1 MLRQTPAPFLNRFE
15 KYYVSLSDV
24 LEREI
29 SSIEN
34 EDYKRTI
41 KYALAGCRQMARRFK
56 GNYLF
61 FGYVEG
67 ETLES
72 IFIQMVRRYKRDG
85 VLKPLLSFQSMLH
98 RVASPIQEPNEEY
111 GVYLIQET
119 MKRVFQTARPES
131 MISNKD
137 ELPEDCM
144 EEYFLHQEHF
154 SVAQFIKSVLRDP
167 NSGNKWCIFT
177 KAVGIMK
184 ALCSDSDFGKKVRSS
199 LFGMERKAS
208 TDDLYAFA
216 LEDILS
222 SDDWDTKG
230 SKIDQASVVA
240 CAVDMQLCTADQ
252 VNVVREYMNKSEN
265 DRKRFFLIMHFPLE
279 LSVLHSYGVGQTIF
293 ADGWNY
299 QYVESLGL
307 KPSGEQESG
316 TKENLMKWVVMGKP
330 CETEFDKRVK
340 NSYKALSGKNLS
352 FARSKSNKWY
362 AEWKSKAIDVICADA
377 ESILRGEKHMGL
389 LSNIDAMFN
398 SFCFE
403 KAISLCSGNRVNH
416 NFIESIPKSVI
427 SQVSEKL
434 DQQGVFDENVRI
446 VCEKMDGS
454 ALFLALHAL
463 HPLVSYAYLNGIS
476 NQNTIAE
483 NMLSLCGLELDE
495 ELEELGKQNIRSV
508 GAFMEEITRRI
519 ETLSYLFKDINANF
533 NAELNRE
540 DSARLYGLWDTVKK

>member
-29 SSIEN
+29 SSIKN

-144 EEYFLHQEHF
+144 KEYFLHQEHF

-230 SKIDQASVVA
+230 SKIDKASVVA

-265 DRKRFFLIMHFPLE
+265 DGKRFFLIMHFPLE

-340 NSYKALSGKNLS
+340 NSYKALSGRDLNITRDDTIKL
-352 FARSKSNKWY
+352 Y
-362 AEWKSKAIDVICADA
+362 TEWAMNVIRADA

-434 DQQGVFDENVRI
+434 DQQRTFNEIARV

-483 NMLSLCGLELDE
+483 NMHSLCGLELDE

-519 ETLSYLFKDINANF
+519 ETLSYLFKDIDASF
-533 NAELNRE
+533 NVELNGE
-540 DSARLYGLWDTVKK
+540 GSARLNKLWNMVNK